1 MSAGAL
7 KQWLNLIKRPWQ
19 RLLRLYSVYVTE
31 CDFLINLPAA
41 DVLASKTRRCLLF
54 GQRKKSLLQQ
64 VLR

>member
-7 KQWLNLIKRPWQ
+7 KQWLNLIKRPRQ

-31 CDFLINLPAA
+31 CDFLINLPTA
-41 DVLASKTRRCLLF
+41 DVVASRICRCPLF
-54 GQRKKSLLQQ
+54 GQCKKSLLQQ